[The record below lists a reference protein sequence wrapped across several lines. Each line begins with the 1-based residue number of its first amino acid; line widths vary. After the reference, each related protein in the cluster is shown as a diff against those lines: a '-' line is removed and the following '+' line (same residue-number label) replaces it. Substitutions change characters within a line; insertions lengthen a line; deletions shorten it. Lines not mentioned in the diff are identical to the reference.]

1 MARIHLT
8 KRFEE
13 KDIERW
19 KKKAVKENRDLT
31 NWMETVLNTAAP
43 KLESVRKKQTGSNN
57 AQRWCLL
64 LYGKI
69 N

>member
-1 MARIHLT
+1 MSRIHLT
-8 KRFEE
+8 KRFDE

-43 KLESVRKKQTGSNN
+43 KLGTVRKKQGGNNN
-57 AQRWCLL
+57 A
-64 LYGKI
+64 
-69 N
+69 

>member
-19 KKKAVKENRDLT
+19 KKKALKENRDLT
-31 NWMETVLNTAAP
+31 NWMETVLNIAAS
-43 KLESVRKKQTGSNN
+43 KLETVRKKQGGSNN
-57 AQRWCLL
+57 A
-64 LYGKI
+64 
-69 N
+69 